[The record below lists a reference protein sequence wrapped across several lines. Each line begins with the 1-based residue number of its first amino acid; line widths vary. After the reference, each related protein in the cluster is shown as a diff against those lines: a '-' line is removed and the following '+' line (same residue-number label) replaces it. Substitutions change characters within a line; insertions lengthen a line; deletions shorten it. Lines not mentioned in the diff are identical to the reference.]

1 MKLIRKNRSKG
12 MPQELQIQILLFVGI
27 ESQLS
32 KQNFSV
38 LRSFLNSYKG
48 SSMKLKHKKSSKLLM
63 TLRHS
68 IFKNSLGVQ
77 ILIPYYLETCLQ
89 KQQHDMLFFY
99 KAVMHCSSSFSS
111 SGSVSSVIHMIFF
124 IILFLG
130 GCEV

>member
-1 MKLIRKNRSKG
+1 MKLIRKNRSIGKLG

-89 KQQHDMLFFY
+89 K
-99 KAVMHCSSSFSS
+99 
-111 SGSVSSVIHMIFF
+111 
-124 IILFLG
+124 
-130 GCEV
+130 

>member
-1 MKLIRKNRSKG
+1 MKLIRKNRSIGKLG

-68 IFKNSLGVQ
+68 IFKNSLR
-77 ILIPYYLETCLQ
+77 
-89 KQQHDMLFFY
+89 HR
-99 KAVMHCSSSFSS
+99 S
-111 SGSVSSVIHMIFF
+111 
-124 IILFLG
+124 
-130 GCEV
+130 